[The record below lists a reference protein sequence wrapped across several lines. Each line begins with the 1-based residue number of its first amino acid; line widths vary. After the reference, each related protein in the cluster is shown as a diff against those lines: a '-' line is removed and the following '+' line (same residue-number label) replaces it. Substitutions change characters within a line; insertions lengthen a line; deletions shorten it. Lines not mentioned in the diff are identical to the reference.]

1 MPPKKNIASGPAL
14 SSKAIVY
21 LAAFAA
27 LAETGG
33 SAAFAQQAQAQ
44 SQNVIVIPE
53 YRATPYQAQTPRVQ
67 RASPFQ
73 PLVPR
78 PQQASPFQAQQP
90 RPYQAQPHRPLV
102 AERLLRKPPPRPQG
116 LQRAP
121 R

>member
-1 MPPKKNIASGPAL
+1 MPPKKNIASGPIA
-14 SSKAIVY
+14 SSKAIEY

-27 LAETGG
+27 LAGTGG
-33 SAAFAQQAQAQ
+33 SAAFAQQAQTQ

-53 YRATPYQAQTPRVQ
+53 YRATPYQPQTPRVQ

-78 PQQASPFQAQQP
+78 PQQASPFEAQQP

-102 AERLLRKPPPRPQG
+102 AERLLREAPQRPQG
-116 LQRAP
+116 PQHPP

>member
-1 MPPKKNIASGPAL
+1 MLSKKNAATGPGAR
-14 SSKAIVY
+14 SKAIGY
-21 LAAFAA
+21 IAAFAA
-27 LAETGG
+27 LAATGG
-33 SAAFAQQAQAQ
+33 SPAFAQQAQTQ

-78 PQQASPFQAQQP
+78 PQQASPFEAVQP
-90 RPYQAQPHRPLV
+90 RPYQPPVHRPLV
-102 AERLLRKPPPRPQG
+102 AERLLREQPQRPQG
-116 LQRAP
+116 PQRPP